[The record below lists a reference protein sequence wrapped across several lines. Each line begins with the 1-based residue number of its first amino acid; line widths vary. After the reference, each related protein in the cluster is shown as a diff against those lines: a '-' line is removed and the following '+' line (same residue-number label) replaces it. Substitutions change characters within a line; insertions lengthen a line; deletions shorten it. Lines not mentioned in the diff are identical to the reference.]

1 MSVNGLGS
9 VSRVRQC
16 KRNSVPLKLDRDH
29 IRDVDVQCDQQTSGA
44 VEPVKKKDE
53 KKKRQPLI
61 SGDFLRGSTHH
72 KAVAAK
78 HIVLPTY
85 IGLRSTLN
93 GNPSTRWSI
102 RMPK

>member
-9 VSRVRQC
+9 VS
-16 KRNSVPLKLDRDH
+16 KESEDGEKNSVPLILERDRIH
-29 IRDVDVQCDQQTSGA
+29 NMDVQGDQQTSGA
-44 VEPVKKKDE
+44 LIPVEI
-53 KKKRQPLI
+53 KRQPYTKCPLN
-61 SGDFLRGSTHH
+61 SDTYH

-85 IGLRSTLN
+85 MGSRSTLN

-102 RMPK
+102 KIPK